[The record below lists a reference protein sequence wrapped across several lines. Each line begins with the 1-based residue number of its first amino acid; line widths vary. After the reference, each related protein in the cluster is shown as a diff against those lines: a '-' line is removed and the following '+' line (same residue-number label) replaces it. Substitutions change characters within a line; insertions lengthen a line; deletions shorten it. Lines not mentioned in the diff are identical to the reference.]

1 MYGCWI
7 QFFDYIYLCLKVI
20 LGLTNGTFSIILDR
34 NSWEREEIVYF
45 NNPMS
50 KLDKSETQR
59 RNLVV
64 ESSCDPSHL
73 RVQELWVWVVTS
85 LTIVRMIPHHAWQSL
100 SRRRQWP
107 YTWASFFIIKIYKKI
122 KIKIKWDLRE
132 KTQHG
137 YQGLRLF
144 WPSVPYQT
152 IGPVPPQPNWLSWET
167 WEFEFRHIT

>member
-1 MYGCWI
+1 M
-7 QFFDYIYLCLKVI
+7 
-20 LGLTNGTFSIILDR
+20 N
-34 NSWEREEIVYF
+34 
-45 NNPMS
+45 
-50 KLDKSETQR
+50 TQR
-59 RNLVV
+59 HNLVV
-64 ESSCDPSHL
+64 ESSCDSSHL

-144 WPSVPYQT
+144 WPSVPYQI
-152 IGPVPPQPNWLSWET
+152 IGPVPPQPNWLKKRGYFSLQFT
-167 WEFEFRHIT
+167 WNSEVHYKGFLISLSLSLSFICFCFSYSEGGLQFQSMASIKEEEEDDEASTPSS